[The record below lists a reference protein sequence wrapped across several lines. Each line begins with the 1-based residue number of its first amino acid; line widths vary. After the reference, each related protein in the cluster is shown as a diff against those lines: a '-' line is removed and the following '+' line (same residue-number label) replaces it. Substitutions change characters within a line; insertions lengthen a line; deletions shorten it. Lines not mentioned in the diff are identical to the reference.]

1 MALATSISPD
11 SADEPLLI
19 EAHGLGV
26 RRADRWLIRD
36 VDIAISRGQIV
47 SLIGPNGGGKTTTAR
62 TLLGIEQQTKGR
74 IERQPGLRIGYVPQK
89 LSIDWTLPLSVR
101 HLMTLTR
108 RCRQP
113 EIEQRLAE
121 VGVVHL
127 IDAPIQTLSGGEFQR
142 VLLARALI
150 GKPDLLIL
158 DEPVQGVDFNGEV
171 ALYQLIRDIRDRLN
185 CGILLVSH
193 DLHIVMA
200 QTDTVICINQHICC
214 HGPPTAVA
222 GSDAFRQLFGTR
234 AGQVLAVY
242 EHHHDHAHRLDGA
255 VVSLNGTNTEEPVSP
270 SDTSCSDRESSD
282 RDHAHAR

>member
-1 MALATSISPD
+1 MALATPLSTDPTNQ
-11 SADEPLLI
+11 PLLI
-19 EAHGLGV
+19 EARNLGV

-36 VDIAISRGQIV
+36 VDLAIHRGQIV

-62 TLLGIEQQTKGR
+62 TLLEIEPPTRGQVT
-74 IERQPGLRIGYVPQK
+74 RQPGLRIGYVPQK
-89 LSIDWTLPLSVR
+89 LTIDWTLPLAVR

-108 RCRQP
+108 RCPRA
-113 EIEQRLAE
+113 ETGRRLAE
-121 VGVVHL
+121 VGVAHL
-127 IDAPIQTLSGGEFQR
+127 IDAPVQTLSGGEFQR

-150 GKPDLLIL
+150 GNPDLLIL

-185 CGILLVSH
+185 CGVLLVSH

-214 HGPPTAVA
+214 SGPPTAVA
-222 GSDAFRQLFGTR
+222 GSNAFRELFGTR

-255 VVSLNGTNTEEPVSP
+255 VVSLNGGGVGKPGSPGDRSP
-270 SDTSCSDRESSD
+270 SGE
-282 RDHAHAR
+282 DHTHAG